1 MRSKDPDGDDLPI
14 RFNLSELA
22 GSVGDFGTILPIV
35 FGVAAVTDIPLAPV
49 FLFFGIWFILTGWY
63 YRLPI
68 PIEPMK
74 AIGVVVIAEGVG
86 ARVVA
91 ASGILLGVLFYAL
104 GYFRVMGALREL
116 IPDAVVRGIQLG
128 LALLLLRTSLG
139 FIGADPL
146 FFLIA
151 LGIVA
156 TFFLLSR
163 RTGVPDVSALIV
175 VLLGVAAGIYIH
187 GLPEFR
193 FDLFPGLVLPTLAD
207 LTSGLWDLAVP
218 QIPLTIV
225 NSILATALLAS
236 DLFRRN
242 VEPDRLSRTI
252 GLMNIVSAPLGG
264 FPMCHGAGGLA
275 AQYRFGARTG
285 GANIYAGLI
294 LLFALLFSS
303 PEAVAIIPV
312 GVFGA
317 LLIFVAL
324 ELGRHGRK
332 TESLLVTVTIAVLA
346 LILGITVA
354 FIAGLILAY
363 GITYITKKRQ

>member
-1 MRSKDPDGDDLPI
+1 MDPDGEELPI
-14 RFNLSELA
+14 RFDLSELA

-49 FLFFGIWFILTGWY
+49 FLFFGIWFIISGWY

-74 AIGVVVIAEGVG
+74 AIGVVVIAERVG

-104 GYFRVMGALREL
+104 GYFRVMGTLREA

-146 FFLIA
+146 FFLISI
-151 LGIVA
+151 GIVA
-156 TFFLLSR
+156 AFFLLSR
-163 RTGVPDVSALIV
+163 RTGVPDVSALVV
-175 VLLGVAAGIYIH
+175 VLLGVSAGIYIH

-207 LTSGLWDLAVP
+207 FTSGLWDLAVP
-218 QIPLTIV
+218 QIPLTIA

-242 VEPDRLSRTI
+242 VEPDCLSKTI
-252 GLMNIVSAPLGG
+252 GLMNIFSAPFGG

-285 GANIYAGLI
+285 GANILAGLI
-294 LLFALLFSS
+294 LLLFALFFSS
-303 PEAVAIIPV
+303 AGAVAIIPV

-317 LLIFVAL
+317 LLVFVAL
-324 ELGRHGRK
+324 ELGRHGLK

-363 GITYITKKRQ
+363 GWAYVSKRRR